1 MLSYGKIL
9 RINTKKAQRGVKYYT
24 CYSCYRPLISR
35 FMYNVYFILYHLEIY
50 SREFFFI
57 FRPAS
62 HKLNSVVERREK
74 KNTDQIAHSQVIH
87 SLHCVR

>member
-1 MLSYGKIL
+1 MEKYCVSIQ
-9 RINTKKAQRGVKYYT
+9 KKAQRGVKYYT

-74 KNTDQIAHSQVIH
+74 KNTQTKSRIH
-87 SLHCVR
+87 K